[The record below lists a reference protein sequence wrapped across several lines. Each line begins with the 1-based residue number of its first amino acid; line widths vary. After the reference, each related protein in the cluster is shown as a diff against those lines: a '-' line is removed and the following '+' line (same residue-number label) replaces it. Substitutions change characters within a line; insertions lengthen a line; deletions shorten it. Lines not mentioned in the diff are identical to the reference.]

1 MLRSGSTS
9 LTLGLVLS
17 MAMHA
22 GLGLALFL
30 SPASGREEAPEHG
43 STVLLMPPEPPK
55 VKPLS
60 LGLDDD
66 RASGEAWLGLMEPS
80 PHSATEEGM
89 FDQAELSPSASSAA
103 LRDTEEQAGKG
114 DVGETVSRMIS
125 HTRENGEPG
134 VRTDVSV
141 PPVSIGPV
149 FHPENVPG
157 RVVAMSDVLPALV
170 VKRDAEESPAVDLS
184 SPEDGTR
191 RAEVQTPE
199 RSESTALNEA
209 RDSGDGE
216 VADGGAAV
224 DERSGGGPAIA
235 DTRESDAVARQP
247 IATAIPGRPLAANGL
262 EITTVRPRWPI
273 STRVTR
279 EPANPTVRLTF
290 GRSGRVTHVEFV
302 KSTGFE
308 DVDEPLRTALYQW
321 RAKGAALASLPAV
334 VDASLSE
341 PGIEVTVRVVL
352 R

>member
-1 MLRSGSTS
+1 
-9 LTLGLVLS
+9 
-17 MAMHA
+17 
-22 GLGLALFL
+22 
-30 SPASGREEAPEHG
+30 
-43 STVLLMPPEPPK
+43 
-55 VKPLS
+55 
-60 LGLDDD
+60 
-66 RASGEAWLGLMEPS
+66 
-80 PHSATEEGM
+80 
-89 FDQAELSPSASSAA
+89 
-103 LRDTEEQAGKG
+103 
-114 DVGETVSRMIS
+114 
-125 HTRENGEPG
+125 
-134 VRTDVSV
+134 
-141 PPVSIGPV
+141 
-149 FHPENVPG
+149 
-157 RVVAMSDVLPALV
+157 MSDVLPALV

-191 RAEVQTPE
+191 RAEVRTPE

-209 RDSGDGE
+209 RDGGDGE

-247 IATAIPGRPLAANGL
+247 IATAIPGRPLAVNGL

-334 VDASLSE
+334 VDASLPE